1 MSKKVGIK
9 ERIKYEFE
17 NTLSKGTIAIIG
29 WLALV
34 SLLIVILAGTIIT
47 VGQISLTADEKRGF
61 FEATWRSLMHALD
74 AGAVGGTRC
83 KARRNAQR

>member
-47 VGQISLTADEKRGF
+47 VGHLPPIGCLLCF
-61 FEATWRSLMHALD
+61 RSLDDTLLR
-74 AGAVGGTRC
+74 GPC
-83 KARRNAQR
+83 

>member
-1 MSKKVGIK
+1 MSRKVSIK

-34 SLLIVILAGTIIT
+34 SLVIVIFAGTVIT
-47 VGQISLTADEKRGF
+47 VGQISQNPEEKLGF
-61 FEATWRSLMHALD
+61 FEAAWQS
-74 AGAVGGTRC
+74 
-83 KARRNAQR
+83 